1 MARIVL
7 AESAT
12 GSEVQ
17 KRAAAV
23 RAAEF
28 VESGMRLGL
37 GTGSTARH
45 FLDVLADRLLAGAIT
60 DIVGVATS
68 TATAVHARQVGVPLL
83 TLDELPHL
91 DLTID
96 GADEI
101 DPALNLIKGHGGALL
116 WEKMVACASDRL
128 IIIADDSKLVDRLGS
143 RMALPVEVI
152 PFGWSTHLPFFREL
166 GARAD
171 LRFRQGA
178 PFMTDGGHYIVDCT
192 FEGGIIDPASV
203 EQRLKARTGIV
214 ETGLFVNRASA
225 VVVAGKAGV
234 RLIEPAGSR

>member
-1 MARIVL
+1 MPPSVP
-7 AESAT
+7 AERTT
-12 GSEVQ
+12 GSEAG

-23 RAAEF
+23 RAVEF

-45 FLDVLADRLLAGAIT
+45 FLDVLADRLHAGSLT
-60 DIVGVATS
+60 DIIGVATS
-68 TATAVHARQVGVPLL
+68 TATTAHAHEVGVPLL

-91 DLTID
+91 DLTVD

-143 RMALPVEVI
+143 TVSLPVEVI

-166 GARAD
+166 GARSE
-171 LRFRQGA
+171 LRLRQA
-178 PFMTDGGHYIVDCT
+178 SPYTTDGGHYIVDCT
-192 FEGGIIDPASV
+192 FDDGIRDPAAI
-203 EQRLKARTGIV
+203 ERRMKERTGVV
-214 ETGLFVNRASA
+214 ETGLFVNRATAA
-225 VVVAGKAGV
+225 VIGAATGARV
-234 RLIEPAGSR
+234 LDPAHLS